1 MMLRGID
8 ACAHTNR
15 WRANSG
21 PVALLCA
28 GLMACV
34 LLAPPM
40 TAGPLV
46 GLTAAGVAM
55 AGAGVPVGL
64 YVSALVVPAGFLAMG
79 SLALCVTLGLVDGRP
94 VLGFSA
100 DGAWIALETALRAG
114 GAVAV
119 TLCFACIVSTAQL
132 VALLRRAGVPE
143 ALLDLLQLVHR
154 TLFVFDTELA
164 TILRAQD
171 NRLGFRTWRVA
182 LRSAGRAGAALFVR
196 SLQRAAQMERGLAAR
211 GYTDRLPVLPPR
223 NAATLVQYALA
234 GGVPVIVAATAILL
248 HLALRGST
256 L

>member
-21 PVALLCA
+21 PVAVLCG
-28 GLMACV
+28 GLMACA

-46 GLTAAGVAM
+46 GATAAVAAI
-55 AGAGVPVGL
+55 AGARVPAGL
-64 YVSALVVPAGFLAMG
+64 FFRALLVPAGFLATG
-79 SLALCVTLGLVDGRP
+79 SLALCITLGVVDGRITLGL
-94 VLGFSA
+94 SA
-100 DGAWIALETALRAG
+100 AGAWTALEAGLRAI

-119 TLCFACIVSTAQL
+119 TLCFACIVSSAQL
-132 VALLRRAGVPE
+132 VALLRRARVPA

-154 TLFVFDTELA
+154 TLFVLDTELA
-164 TILRAQD
+164 AILRAQD
-171 NRLGFRTWRVA
+171 NRLGFRTGRVA

-211 GYTDRLPVLPPR
+211 GYTDRLPVLPPPATATR
-223 NAATLVQYALA
+223 AAYAA
-234 GGVPVIVAATAILL
+234 AICVPPIVAALAIAL
-248 HLALRGST
+248 HAALWR
-256 L
+256 